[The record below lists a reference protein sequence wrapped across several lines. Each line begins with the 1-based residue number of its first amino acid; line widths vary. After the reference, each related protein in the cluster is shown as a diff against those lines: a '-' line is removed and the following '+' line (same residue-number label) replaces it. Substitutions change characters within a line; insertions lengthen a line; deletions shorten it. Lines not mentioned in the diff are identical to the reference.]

1 MPTPKKLALMAG
13 KIRETQEELM
23 DFLLGKHPSEVMT
36 IEAVRGF
43 FRGKTDIQV
52 FSYAKKVIFPHCIQ
66 IRTHNLDFFNENK
79 NLIFKGLPQ
88 GYIDR
93 YAGLIVGSPED
104 DILSIWKFFEMII
117 SIYELSLK
125 KKKNE

>member
-1 MPTPKKLALMAG
+1 MPTLKKLTLMARE
-13 KIRETQEELM
+13 IRKTQEELM
-23 DFLLGKHPSEVMT
+23 DFLLGKHPSEILI

-43 FRGKTDIQV
+43 FQGKTDVQV

-93 YAGLIVGSPED
+93 YADLITGSPDD
-104 DILSIWKFFEMII
+104 DIQTIWKFFEMII
-117 SIYELSLK
+117 NIYELSLK